1 MRVLPGVKK
10 NVVVMDCA
18 RLSMYRLRSFLKQ
31 VLGSTL
37 LMPITVRN
45 TQLIFRRFKC
55 PRDMDLS
62 PPKIGEVNNV
72 PKSRWYYYPL
82 LSFHGSQTQRSF
94 SLVQGQS

>member
-1 MRVLPGVKK
+1 
-10 NVVVMDCA
+10 
-18 RLSMYRLRSFLKQ
+18 MYRLRSFLKQ

-62 PPKIGEVNNV
+62 PQKKGEVNNV
-72 PKSRWYYYPL
+72 PKSRWYYYPF
-82 LSFHGSQTQRSF
+82 LSFHGSQTQCSF